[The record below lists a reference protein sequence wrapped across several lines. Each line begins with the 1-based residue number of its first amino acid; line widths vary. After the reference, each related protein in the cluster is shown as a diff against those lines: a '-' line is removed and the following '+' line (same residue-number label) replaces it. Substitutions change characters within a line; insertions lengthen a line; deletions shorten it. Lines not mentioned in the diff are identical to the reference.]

1 MTIVNNTILHTR
13 NLLRVISGILTT
25 KSKSNCEDMTM
36 LMSLIVI
43 IISPF
48 VCVCV
53 CIYIYIH
60 TIGSQRV
67 RHDWATK
74 HTHTHNYHGIDIKI
88 YNFYLKI
95 FNGIKTLILDLKK
108 LPYLL
113 YPFIRWWTLRLLPGL
128 DHCK

>member
-1 MTIVNNTILHTR
+1 MTHNQEIGRQIVNNTILHTR

-53 CIYIYIH
+53 YIYIH
-60 TIGSQRV
+60 THNWVTKSQ
-67 RHDWATK
+67 T
-74 HTHTHNYHGIDIKI
+74 
-88 YNFYLKI
+88 
-95 FNGIKTLILDLKK
+95 
-108 LPYLL
+108 
-113 YPFIRWWTLRLLPGL
+113 
-128 DHCK
+128 